1 MSLGRDHWGHLS
13 CLFCKVS
20 IFAPGLCES
29 WSEEYMVDIAFGA
42 AFPVSHR
49 ALKLCKHKHLPRH
62 WLETEGLLSSC
73 KWPVTH

>member
-29 WSEEYMVDIAFGA
+29 WSEEYMLDIAFGA

-49 ALKLCKHKHLPRH
+49 ALKLCKHKISQG
-62 WLETEGLLSSC
+62 TGLGQRGFCLLVSG
-73 KWPVTH
+73 P